1 MGARA
6 FSSLRS
12 LRTIGIAITQRRT
25 RSAQPEE
32 AVEITKPEDDGEA
45 VEDDGSHRPPRP
57 GAGGAD
63 GDRVGVPTEEG
74 GAPPIPH
81 EGHFRVSILRRLGV
95 VEDALAVALQPPPGI
110 VVDQLETPIGPV
122 AHVNSMSVVLPRA
135 SGSLRRTSVPVMTPV
150 VHVGRAYSHPNEGDT
165 HHECSDG
172 QKGSLPA
179 P

>member
-1 MGARA
+1 MTERPLYPKADILSAGIDVCQVPETDIRISDAALPPKVDSLYLRCA

-12 LRTIGIAITQRRT
+12 LPTIGVAIAQRRT

-32 AVEITKPEDDGEA
+32 GVEITEPEDDGEA

-81 EGHFRVSILRRLGV
+81 EGHFRVSILCRLCV
-95 VEDALAVALQPPPGI
+95 VEDALAVAL
-110 VVDQLETPIGPV
+110 
-122 AHVNSMSVVLPRA
+122 
-135 SGSLRRTSVPVMTPV
+135 
-150 VHVGRAYSHPNEGDT
+150 
-165 HHECSDG
+165 
-172 QKGSLPA
+172 
-179 P
+179 